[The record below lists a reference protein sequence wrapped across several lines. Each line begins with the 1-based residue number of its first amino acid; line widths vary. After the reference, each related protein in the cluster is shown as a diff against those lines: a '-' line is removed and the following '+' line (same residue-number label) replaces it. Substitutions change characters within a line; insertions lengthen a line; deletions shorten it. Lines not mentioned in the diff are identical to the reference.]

1 MSDLKL
7 TPIGS
12 IMAKL
17 HQGERRGVEE
27 ATRLVAEQSDKNAPR
42 DTDALVNSRQ
52 TKVEESGGQVRGEIS
67 YGKGLDD
74 PRAVINHEKTDIHH
88 ERGGAKY
95 LERAMASE
103 LPKVR
108 RAIADGIKKELR

>member
-7 TPIGS
+7 TPISS

-17 HQGERRGVEE
+17 RQGERAGVEE
-27 ATRLVAEQSDKNAPR
+27 ATRLVAEQSDKNAPT
-42 DTDALVNSRQ
+42 DTRELVESRR
-52 TKVEESGGQVRGEIS
+52 TRIEESGRKVRGEIS

-74 PRAVINHEKTDIHH
+74 PRAVINHEKTEIRH

-103 LPKVR
+103 LPKVK